1 MPALVVLNED
11 AVPKHLLG
19 AGRAAAAGAR
29 SWPTTLKAGAEVAG
43 AALSNPEPVLS
54 VRTR

>member
-11 AVPKHLLG
+11 AVPSIYWQQGEPLLKCQQL
-19 AGRAAAAGAR
+19 ACD
-29 SWPTTLKAGAEVAG
+29 LNDLAEVSG
-43 AALSNPEPVLS
+43 AALSNPEAVLS

>member
-11 AVPKHLLG
+11 AVPSIYWQPSEPHLNRQEL
-19 AGRAAAAGAR
+19 AYE
-29 SWPTTLKAGAEVAG
+29 LKQGAEIAG
-43 AALSNPEPVLS
+43 VALSNPEPVLS